1 MNDLTKKSGDRG
13 SMEESDLRTAFW
25 LEDDIVQRFN
35 KLYSVDYEYRK
46 LRDAFSGTLEALT
59 EAYRQEYG
67 EWPYDDGDGFETRFK
82 LKRGDREHGMYYFF
96 KLSRNSTDSR
106 GLPITYNEA

>member
-46 LRDAFSGTLEALT
+46 LRDAFSGTAPHQRE
-59 EAYRQEYG
+59 
-67 EWPYDDGDGFETRFK
+67 
-82 LKRGDREHGMYYFF
+82 DRCG
-96 KLSRNSTDSR
+96 SRR
-106 GLPITYNEA
+106 KE